1 MSTLEC
7 RIDNY
12 MRTPAD
18 LLQRAADAG
27 AALLPICRDDDAA
40 AGGVVLRLAALGY
53 DQTVAEGFVCVR
65 TGQPGAA
72 LYFAEA

>member
-12 MRTPAD
+12 MRKPAD
-18 LLQRAADAG
+18 LLQVATDAG

-53 DQTVAEGFVCVR
+53 DQTTSQGFVCIR
-65 TGQPGAA
+65 TGQPGQT
-72 LYFAEA
+72 LYFAEE